1 MQINIKD
8 EQNNIVYTYGE
19 SLWTGKR
26 TLFVNGVEAK
36 KITKKKFELQTEEG
50 TKTYEVKGSLQSDI
64 TIICDG
70 YAVSSDHTKYE
81 KFLIWLPYVSI
92 IIGLIV
98 GGVIGILVFSVFAFI
113 AQTINIDIMNSK
125 KSPAIKVI
133 LGLLVFVLTTGIAV
147 VVDLVVVAGILLV
160 AFG

>member
-1 MQINIKD
+1 MQINIRD
-8 EQNNIVYTYGE
+8 EQNNITYTYGE

-26 TLFVNGVEAK
+26 TLSVNGVQAK
-36 KITKKKFELQTEEG
+36 KVGKKKFEIQTEDG
-50 TKTYEVKGSLQSDI
+50 IKTYEVKGALQSDV

-70 YAVSSDHTKYE
+70 YAVSSDHTRCE

-92 IIGLIV
+92 VIGFIV
-98 GGVIGILVFSVFAFI
+98 GGFIGILVFSVFAFI

-133 LGLLVFVLTTGIAV
+133 IGSLVFVLTTALAV